1 MRIFLGAKR
10 LLTGSRRDLS
20 PEEVSVYAGQGLER
34 EEQPRLAV
42 RPVEVGGLLGKDAG
56 SRFFTEL

>member
-1 MRIFLGAKR
+1 M
-10 LLTGSRRDLS
+10 TGSRRDLS

-42 RPVEVGGLLGKDAG
+42 RPVEAGGLLGKDAG